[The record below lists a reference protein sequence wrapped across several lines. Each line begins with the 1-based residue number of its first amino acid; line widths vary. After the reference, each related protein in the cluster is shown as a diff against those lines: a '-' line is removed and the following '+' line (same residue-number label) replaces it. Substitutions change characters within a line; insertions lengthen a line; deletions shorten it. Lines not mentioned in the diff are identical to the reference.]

1 MKKTVCFDFECYLIF
16 KKEVIKD
23 IFWRIY
29 IATISHWSGKPLVYV
44 ISSKSLYT
52 SHFEN
57 VHLSNIS
64 AIIGQNSVL
73 TSLTTFNYFNPYL
86 VRYGDYELELAT

>member
-1 MKKTVCFDFECYLIF
+1 MKKTVWFDFECYLIF
-16 KKEVIKD
+16 KKEVIKN
-23 IFWRIY
+23 IFWRIC
-29 IATISHWSGKPLVYV
+29 IATISHRSGKLLVYV
-44 ISSKSLYT
+44 ICSKSLYT

-73 TSLTTFNYFNPYL
+73 TSLIIFNYFNPFL
-86 VRYGDYELELAT
+86 VRHVDFELELVT

>member
-1 MKKTVCFDFECYLIF
+1 MKKTVWFDFECYLIF
-16 KKEVIKD
+16 KKEVMKLFLWSIC
-23 IFWRIY
+23 
-29 IATISHWSGKPLVYV
+29 IATTSHGNGKLLVYV
-44 ISSKSLYT
+44 IFSKSLYT

-73 TSLTTFNYFNPYL
+73 TSLITFNYFKPFL
-86 VRYGDYELELAT
+86 VRHGDYELELVT